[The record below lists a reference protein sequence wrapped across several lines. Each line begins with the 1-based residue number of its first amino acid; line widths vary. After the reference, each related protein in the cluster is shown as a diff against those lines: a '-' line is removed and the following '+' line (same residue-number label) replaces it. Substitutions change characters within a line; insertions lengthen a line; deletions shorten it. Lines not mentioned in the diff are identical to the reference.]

1 MKKYM
6 FLVAMALVIGVNA
19 DNVKNAVNPTIVD
32 KYDAHDVNS
41 DKAVDM
47 KDVDAIYEAQADEST
62 DPLFDVN
69 NDGSID
75 LKDID
80 AIYECQA
87 EYEGNCGQPK
97 HE

>member
-19 DNVKNAVNPTIVD
+19 DNVKKAVNPTIVD

-41 DKAVDM
+41 DKSVDIE
-47 KDVDAIYEAQADEST
+47 DVFAIYDAQADGAPASSVFNCNGDDAVDIE
-62 DPLFDVN
+62 DVFAVY
-69 NDGSID
+69 D
-75 LKDID
+75 
-80 AIYECQA
+80 CQS
-87 EYEGNCGQPK
+87 EGGDCDQPK

>member
-41 DKAVDM
+41 DKAVDIE
-47 KDVDAIYEAQADEST
+47 DVFAIYDAQAEGST
-62 DPLFDVN
+62 ETIFDCN
-69 NDGSID
+69 KDGSID
-75 LKDID
+75 IEDVFAVYD
-80 AIYECQA
+80 CQS
-87 EYEGNCGQPK
+87 EGGDCDQPK